1 MCKRIGSAGM
11 TDQLQERGKGCLLY
25 PLSYPFETWLKHR
38 RTTDLATFHQLPN
51 HDISNFVR
59 NYLVDSAERCFFA
72 VGKVMFKGDEH
83 KFKAHEHM
91 FKGGEHKFMGRE
103 HKIISV

>member
-11 TDQLQERGKGCLLY
+11 TDPLQERGHIK
-25 PLSYPFETWLKHR
+25 
-38 RTTDLATFHQLPN
+38 
-51 HDISNFVR
+51 IVR

-72 VGKVMFKGDEH
+72 VGKVMFKAHEH